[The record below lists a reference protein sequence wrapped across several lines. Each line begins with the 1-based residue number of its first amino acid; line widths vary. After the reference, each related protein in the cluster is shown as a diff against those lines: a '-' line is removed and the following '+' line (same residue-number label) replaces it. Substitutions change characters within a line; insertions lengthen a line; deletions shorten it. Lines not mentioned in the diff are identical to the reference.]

1 MEFNIKLT
9 LYFEIK
15 DSEIYG
21 GVGSVGYLSEGI
33 ELNRIDYEKDNLFNK
48 RELMERYISEQTK
61 AMAEFVKVP
70 IERVRVISKEEYDS
84 NTDDDYWRYM
94 EVLFRIF

>member
-33 ELNRIDYEKDNLFNK
+33 EVNRIDYEKDNLFNK
-48 RELMERYISEQTK
+48 RELMERYVSEQTE
-61 AMAEFVKVP
+61 AVAEFVKVP
-70 IERVRVISKEEYDS
+70 VGCMRVISKEEYDS
-84 NTDDDYWRYM
+84 NTDDD
-94 EVLFRIF
+94 